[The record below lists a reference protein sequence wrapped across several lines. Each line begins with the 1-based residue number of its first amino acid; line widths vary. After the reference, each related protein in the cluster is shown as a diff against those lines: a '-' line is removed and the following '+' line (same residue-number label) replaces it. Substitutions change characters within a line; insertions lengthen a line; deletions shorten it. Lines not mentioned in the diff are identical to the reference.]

1 MSTGTVKS
9 TQFALDTIRQMQN
22 IISGGLQGEIQS
34 LLDKGNSL
42 TPEDWDGQHAANFYE
57 SWPQVSASL
66 RNTLTQLEELSRDI
80 MTVNTNIQGAGGTQ

>member
-1 MSTGTVKS
+1 MSSGTVKS

-42 TPEDWDGQHAANFYE
+42 TPEDWDGQHANNFYS
-57 SWPQVSASL
+57 SWPTVSSSL

-80 MTVNTNIQGAGGTQ
+80 MTVNTNIQGAGGNQ